1 MSALFTLRQ
10 LANGGDWRDA
20 IDTLKVDRVLG
31 MPSDAIALYITDD
44 PEEICARQM
53 VIADCIANAEL
64 ADGFGELLEHISNI
78 KDILE
83 KERTYSQSM
92 ERTLYSVRII
102 EIYMD
107 AIALADKLYVSV
119 SEKLQS
125 ERLKAFLSDFHEVF
139 VSERYKQI
147 GEYVRR
153 CLENA
158 QTVKS
163 FTVGINLN
171 TKLEPVEIGIL
182 PMNEEE
188 FVTSNFFTDLF
199 SPSGRT
205 LQHVTPIIRF
215 SGKNELLQRS
225 MYLTMN
231 DYLCKSVTKA
241 FRDILKN
248 MDEITHSLLSA
259 ENDLRF
265 LCHAC
270 KYAAELREGKAPF
283 CFAQPSADGCNV
295 KDAYSPILLK
305 RMRYTQ
311 IVPNDIRFAKDGI
324 YIHILTG
331 ANSGGKSV
339 YIQTVGITQILFQLG
354 LCVPASNA
362 RLRPLQGVYT
372 HFATDCNA
380 DDTSGDSRFVAE
392 CKQMKQVI
400 EKLTADSMVLM
411 DESFSGTA
419 AVEGAAVAAQVLK
432 HIRHK
437 QCFCVYST
445 HIHEVVLFMDDLNRK
460 KQVVAP
466 MCVGMESG
474 VRTFKILFGKT
485 DELSHA
491 YDIAKKYG
499 LEFPE
504 EEEE

>member
-1 MSALFTLRQ
+1 MSALFVLKQ
-10 LANGGDWRDA
+10 LENSSDWRDA
-20 IDTLKVDRVLG
+20 IDTLKVDHVLG
-31 MPSDAIALYITDD
+31 MPSDAVAPFITDD
-44 PEEICARQM
+44 PAEICARQT
-53 VIADCIANAEL
+53 VIADCIENAEL
-64 ADGFGELLEHISNI
+64 AEGFSALLEHISNI

-107 AIALADKLYVSV
+107 AIALADKLYTSV
-119 SEKLQS
+119 GAKLRS
-125 ERLKAFLSDFHEVF
+125 ERLEAFLADFHEVF
-139 VSERYKQI
+139 ISERYKQI

-182 PMNEEE
+182 SMNDEE

-205 LQHVTPIIRF
+205 LQHVTPMIRF

-225 MYLTMN
+225 MYLSMN

-248 MDEITHSLLSA
+248 MDEITRSLLDA

-265 LCHAC
+265 ICRAC
-270 KYAAELREGKAPF
+270 AYIAELKEGRAPF
-283 CFAQPSADGCNV
+283 CFAEASADGSDA
-295 KDAYSPILLK
+295 KDAYSPILLG

-311 IVPNDIRFAKDGI
+311 IVPNDKDGI
-324 YIHILTG
+324 SIHILTG

-339 YIQTVGITQILFQLG
+339 YIQTIGITQILFQLG
-354 LCVPASNA
+354 LCVPASSA
-362 RLRPLQGVYT
+362 RLRPLQGIYT
-372 HFATDCNA
+372 HFATDCNT

-466 MCVGMESG
+466 MCVGMENG
-474 VRTFKILFGKT
+474 ARTYKIEFGKT

-499 LEFPE
+499 LEFSE
-504 EEEE
+504 EDA